1 MCRYPPSTIHRYLDL
16 PSTQRIQTHTS
27 HRHNTTPPLPTPVQA
42 PYPLSTY
49 TTHTTATKTQT
60 HVQHS
65 PCPQRIGK
73 AQTHSPPSPPTP
85 PRAKHIHMS
94 HTPPTPL
101 TSTSPVLDKTPE
113 PRVPLIHALTA
124 TTPHPYPTPSLP
136 SPSHPHT
143 LTAHTHATQTT
154 VHASQSPQQPHAQHR
169 VLRQPHK
176 QTKDYHRTANTT
188 QTHRPSSKSERNLII
203 LQVNINGLRNKLEEL
218 KLLIH
223 DTHADIITI
232 QETKL
237 TPKAKTPKIH
247 NFTSVR
253 TDRLHKAGGGLI
265 TLIRDNITFTTTD
278 IPSTI
283 NTHNIELQMVKVHIN
298 NTKHITIANIYIPPR
313 DTTSTHYKTA
323 DTDIQH
329 CIQYITNIPHSVLT
343 GDVNAHSTLW
353 HSYTDDHRGQLI
365 ADVIS
370 NSDHITLNTNTP
382 TRVPN
387 TTLQQTSSPDIT
399 TVSNTLY
406 NRTSWT
412 TQHALSSDHLPIITT
427 INIRHDYRLQQNR
440 RTFTN
445 YKKADWT
452 QFTED
457 TESAFAQT
465 TIPTNIHT
473 ANRIFTNIILMADKQ
488 NIPKGKMHS
497 NCRLLPEDIVC
508 KITQRNNIRRAN
520 TCDPALKLLNEE
532 ITSDIQKHKQNI
544 WKEHLD
550 AHWDHRHNT
559 HTLWKTI
566 HGLSNRAPPHTLKI
580 TIHKVLT
587 N

>member
-1 MCRYPPSTIHRYLDL
+1 MELNNERSRW
-16 PSTQRIQTHTS
+16 RIQKNGLPEGSVLSPTLFHINTNDQPIQDGTRNFIYAHNLCITSQYPTFQEEVEQKIEEALGELTHYYRSNSLRANPDKTQVTAFHQRNREAKRS
-27 HRHNTTPPLPTPVQA
+27 LQVSCNGVDLENTDTPKYLGVTLDRTLSYKTHIHNTKMKV
-42 PYPLSTY
+42 
-49 TTHTTATKTQT
+49 
-60 HVQHS
+60 
-65 PCPQRIGK
+65 
-73 AQTHSPPSPPTP
+73 
-85 PRAKHIHMS
+85 
-94 HTPPTPL
+94 
-101 TSTSPVLDKTPE
+101 
-113 PRVPLIHALTA
+113 
-124 TTPHPYPTPSLP
+124 
-136 SPSHPHT
+136 
-143 LTAHTHATQTT
+143 
-154 VHASQSPQQPHAQHR
+154 
-169 VLRQPHK
+169 
-176 QTKDYHRTANTT
+176 
-188 QTHRPSSKSERNLII
+188 
-203 LQVNINGLRNKLEEL
+203 
-218 KLLIH
+218 LIH

-283 NTHNIELQMVKVHIN
+283 NTHNIELQMVKVHID

-353 HSYTDDHRGQLI
+353 HLYTDDHRGQLI

-406 NRTSWT
+406 NWTSWT

-508 KITQRNNIRRAN
+508 KIT
-520 TCDPALKLLNEE
+520 KE
-532 ITSDIQKHKQNI
+532 IT
-544 WKEHLD
+544 
-550 AHWDHRHNT
+550 
-559 HTLWKTI
+559 
-566 HGLSNRAPPHTLKI
+566 
-580 TIHKVLT
+580 
-587 N
+587 

>member
-1 MCRYPPSTIHRYLDL
+1 MS
-16 PSTQRIQTHTS
+16 
-27 HRHNTTPPLPTPVQA
+27 NTPPVPRGLVKPKPNS
-42 PYPLSTY
+42 L
-49 TTHTTATKTQT
+49 
-60 HVQHS
+60 
-65 PCPQRIGK
+65 I
-73 AQTHSPPSPPTP
+73 HSPPSPPTP
-85 PRAKHIHMS
+85 LRAKHIHMS

-124 TTPHPYPTPSLP
+124 TTPHPDPHQHCR
-136 SPSHPHT
+136 HPRT
-143 LTAHTHATQTT
+143 LTLSQHTHMQHKQQYMHHSHRNNRTHNIGHYDNLTNRPRTT
-154 VHASQSPQQPHAQHR
+154 TG
-169 VLRQPHK
+169 LLTPHK
-176 QTKDYHRTANTT
+176 HTGQAVKN
-188 QTHRPSSKSERNLII
+188 ERNLII

-223 DTHADIITI
+223 DTHAAIITI

-247 NFTSVR
+247 SFTSVR

-298 NTKHITIANIYIPPR
+298 NTKHITIANIYIPPG

-365 ADVIS
+365 ADGIS

-387 TTLQQTSSPDIT
+387 TTLQQTSSPDII

-445 YKKADWT
+445 YKKAGWT

-473 ANRIFTNIILMADKQ
+473 ANIIFTNIILMADKQ

-520 TCDPALKLLNEE
+520 TCDPSLKLLNE
-532 ITSDIQKHKQNI
+532 
-544 WKEHLD
+544 
-550 AHWDHRHNT
+550 
-559 HTLWKTI
+559 
-566 HGLSNRAPPHTLKI
+566 
-580 TIHKVLT
+580 
-587 N
+587 